1 MSKVTIERDT
11 TGNVALARR
20 VADSRHLSE
29 MSMRKRP
36 DGLGLNDDVES
47 RRLDWLLSFG
57 PGVAA
62 AHSYV
67 PRPEAPVLQQLRALH
82 QCTVLGSPLE
92 VGLGMV
98 VSLLESAMIKESGL
112 YETDDR
118 DFARL
123 TVDGYDANGS
133 ADKLSVELMAC
144 ATDNAPTVTHQHIWV
159 VQRNKIIFELI
170 AHDDVEPLRRLLREL
185 TGAALPGAPSS

>member
-1 MSKVTIERDT
+1 
-11 TGNVALARR
+11 
-20 VADSRHLSE
+20 
-29 MSMRKRP
+29 
-36 DGLGLNDDVES
+36 
-47 RRLDWLLSFG
+47 
-57 PGVAA
+57 
-62 AHSYV
+62 
-67 PRPEAPVLQQLRALH
+67 
-82 QCTVLGSPLE
+82 
-92 VGLGMV
+92 MV

-144 ATDNAPTVTHQHIWV
+144 VTDNAPTVTHQHIWV